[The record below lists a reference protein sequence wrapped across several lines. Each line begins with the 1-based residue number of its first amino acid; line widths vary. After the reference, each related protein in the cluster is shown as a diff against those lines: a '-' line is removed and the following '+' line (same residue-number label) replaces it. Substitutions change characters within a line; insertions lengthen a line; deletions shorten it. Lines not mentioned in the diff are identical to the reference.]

1 MFVDGRL
8 ELGLNLLEFVQV
20 LVGERLGLHGNVGA
34 HLGISVDYK
43 VLMIQF

>member
-8 ELGLNLLEFVQV
+8 KLGLNLLELVQV
-20 LVGERLGLHGNVGA
+20 LVGERLGLHDNVRA
-34 HLGISVDYK
+34 HLGISVGYK